1 MTPKEIVEHLSYQD
15 KVRMLENLIACGFGT
30 NPEDGSVIY
39 ESPSDYRIADIIY
52 REVAEVLGIKID
64 DSDLE
69 EEEEEEEEEDRDR
82 RRGLYGPEYPGEI
95 F

>member
-1 MTPKEIVEHLSYQD
+1 MTAKEIVESLSYQD

-52 REVAEVLGIKID
+52 RDVAEVLGIDLD

-69 EEEEEEEEEDRDR
+69 DEPDDEDD
-82 RRGLYGPEYPGEI
+82 E
-95 F
+95 

>member
-1 MTPKEIVEHLSYQD
+1 MTAKEIVERLSYQD

-52 REVAEVLGIKID
+52 RDVAEVLGIDLD

-69 EEEEEEEEEDRDR
+69 DEPDDEDD
-82 RRGLYGPEYPGEI
+82 E
-95 F
+95 